1 MALAS
6 SRHTRYRNHPRKEEL
21 RTRDRD
27 RRKYQALSR
36 RCKELEQVNERILSR
51 LHQVCRLT
59 RRLKKERRFLMK
71 TLTSYGDDFRSAQL
85 TLLLEEEGGALADSA
100 HGGEEEGLHEP
111 SGSSPSSVL
120 QPAAGPRK
128 KRHRGARERD
138 RELQAEPQFSGYP
151 SPPDFS

>member
-1 MALAS
+1 
-6 SRHTRYRNHPRKEEL
+6 E
-21 RTRDRD
+21 RD

-85 TLLLEEEGGALADSA
+85 TLLLEVRGRSQCDEEEGGALADSA

-138 RELQAEPQFSGYP
+138 RELQSLPLPLQAEPQFSGYP